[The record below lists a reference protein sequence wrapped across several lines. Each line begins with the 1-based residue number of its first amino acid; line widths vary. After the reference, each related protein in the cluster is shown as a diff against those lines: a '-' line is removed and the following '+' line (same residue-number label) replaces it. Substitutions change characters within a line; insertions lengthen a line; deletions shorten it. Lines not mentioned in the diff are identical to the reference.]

1 MSPDTEGF
9 KPRYPLRPEV
19 MAASY
24 PVEWS
29 VLSGPAN
36 CAGCLGRIETGRRA
50 LKFGRGNRELRR
62 LEGQW
67 FHTFDC
73 LARRAQDDAAAEA
86 DTDAWRSEPFYE
98 LERWARARARERR
111 MVP

>member
-1 MSPDTEGF
+1 
-9 KPRYPLRPEV
+9 

-24 PVEWS
+24 PIEWS
-29 VLSGPAN
+29 TLSGPAN

-50 LKFGRGNRELRR
+50 LKFGRGQRELRR

-67 FHTFDC
+67 FHSFDC
-73 LARRAQDDAAAEA
+73 LARRAQEDAVAESA
-86 DTDAWRSEPFYE
+86 SDGWRGEPYYD
-98 LERWARARARERR
+98 LERWARAQARERR